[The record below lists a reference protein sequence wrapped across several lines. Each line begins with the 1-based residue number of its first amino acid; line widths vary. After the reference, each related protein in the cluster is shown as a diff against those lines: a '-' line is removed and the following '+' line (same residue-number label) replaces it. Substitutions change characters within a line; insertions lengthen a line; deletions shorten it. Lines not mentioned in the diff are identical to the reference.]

1 MSYSEPDISFEK
13 KTMKRIYLDHN
24 ATTPIHPQ
32 VLEAMLPFMTEQFG
46 NGSSI
51 HSYGREARNAIDTAR
66 EQVAELLG
74 AKSPSEIIFT
84 SGGTK
89 SDNHAIKGLA
99 ELQRSRS

>member
-1 MSYSEPDISFEK
+1 
-13 KTMKRIYLDHN
+13 
-24 ATTPIHPQ
+24 
-32 VLEAMLPFMTEQFG
+32 MLPFMTEQFG

-51 HSYGREARNAIDTAR
+51 HSYGREARNTIDTAC

-84 SGGTK
+84 SGGTE
-89 SDNHAIKGLA
+89 SDNHAIKELA